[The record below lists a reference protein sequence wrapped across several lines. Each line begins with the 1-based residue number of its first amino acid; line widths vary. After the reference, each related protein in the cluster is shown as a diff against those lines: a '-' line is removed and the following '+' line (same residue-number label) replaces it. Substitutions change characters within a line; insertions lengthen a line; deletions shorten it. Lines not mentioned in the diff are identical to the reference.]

1 MNYDLSIPGWMSE
14 SELQWLFDTASKME
28 SVVELGCYQGRSTF
42 ALLNGCKGPV
52 YAVDTWV
59 DIMGT
64 GADNASLF
72 RQNLESRLGPDA
84 CRERLRMYPG
94 TTAQAASIW
103 DEMRIPRP
111 DCVFVDADHLEAGV
125 LQDLVLWTPKA
136 KRLICGHDYG
146 NSDWPDVKTVVDRF
160 FGENRV
166 KNPVGLIWA
175 VELPLGAL

>member
-14 SELQWLFDTASKME
+14 PELQWLFDTASKMD

-42 ALLNGCKGPV
+42 ALLQGCKGPV
-52 YAVDTWV
+52 YAVDTWQ
-59 DIMGT
+59 DFMGT
-64 GADNASLF
+64 GADNLGLF
-72 RQNLESRLGPDA
+72 RENLRARLEA
-84 CRERLRMYPG
+84 EAFLRLMTYPG
-94 TTAQAASIW
+94 TTAQAAIAW
-103 DEMRIPRP
+103 DDLKISRP
-111 DCVFVDADHLEAGV
+111 DMVFVDADHLEAGV
-125 LQDLVLWTPKA
+125 LQDLTLWTPRA

-166 KNPVGLIWA
+166 SNPVGLIWA